1 MNRTLLWQAKQ
12 DYLAQCLAHT
22 THLTGLTAEI
32 GVYLGGTSAFIAR
45 NNMGKP
51 HLAADTFGPGIA
63 NAGTKDQ
70 HHNGEFQV
78 DRTEVINYLKVIPN
92 VIPIVGI
99 FPNTFTS
106 IEATYSFAHIDLD
119 TYQGTIDSLA
129 YFWDRL
135 NTGACLLYD
144 DWQWG
149 NCVGVTTALQEFL
162 KSNPNVAWSEGSN
175 QLALW
180 KT

>member
-1 MNRTLLWQAKQ
+1 MDRTLLWQAKQ
-12 DYLAQCLAHT
+12 TYLAQCLAHT
-22 THLTGLTAEI
+22 THVLGLTAEI
-32 GVYLGGTSAFIAR
+32 GVYLGGTSAYIA
-45 NNMGKP
+45 NHNENKP
-51 HLAADTFGPGIA
+51 HLAADTYGVGIVH
-63 NAGTKDQ
+63 AGSKDQ
-70 HHNGEFQV
+70 HVNGEFTV
-78 DRTEVINYLKVIPN
+78 DRTEVINYLRTIPN
-92 VIPIVGI
+92 IIPIVGI
-99 FPNTFTS
+99 FPESFTS
-106 IEATYSFAHIDLD
+106 IEATFSFVHVDLD
-119 TYQGTIDSLA
+119 TYQGTIDSLT

-162 KSNPNVAWSEGSN
+162 KENPKVAWSEGSN